1 MKHYIIPGDDRDYTD
16 TIKFQ
21 KKKQKWIEEGLKKD
35 TIEEL
40 TELYHSFDVWGNDK
54 GTNYFNTDIAYDVSE
69 LGYEHCV
76 RQERVQ
82 IMTKGF
88 NKKEFMSWL
97 KSEFPGSVD
106 NHWNYDLVE
115 NIIDYALAHESISKD
130 QFCYFV
136 SDMLP
141 EVEFLEVARFCE
153 NGKLTNRTLEA
164 LGR

>member
-1 MKHYIIPGDDRDYTD
+1 
-16 TIKFQ
+16 
-21 KKKQKWIEEGLKKD
+21 
-35 TIEEL
+35 
-40 TELYHSFDVWGNDK
+40 
-54 GTNYFNTDIAYDVSE
+54 
-69 LGYEHCV
+69 
-76 RQERVQ
+76 
-82 IMTKGF
+82 MTKGF

-106 NHWNYDLVE
+106 NHWNYD
-115 NIIDYALAHESISKD
+115 LAHESISKD